1 MLTYILPG
9 WEGSASDARVLRDS
23 ISRVHGLKVHV
34 GKYYICDNG
43 YTNSPGFLSSYRSVS
58 KDCATGEAAEEVPE
72 AIGEMGSSNPSPTVN
87 NTQESNDDN
96 GFNVKGTKKI
106 RSSCDQLESK
116 LTNMFGEF
124 CKSSGERLETIARRI
139 GYDHD
144 LGVA

>member
-1 MLTYILPG
+1 MISVQMDMSLQQSNSFGTAYGVPKKGSGDTRRIWSHREEKILI
-9 WEGSASDARVLRDS
+9 AA
-23 ISRVHGLKVHV
+23 LKDLVAK
-34 GKYYICDNG
+34 G
-43 YTNSPGFLSSYRSVS
+43 

-72 AIGEMGSSNPSPTVN
+72 AIGEMGGSNPSPTVN

-106 RSSCDQLESK
+106 RSSCDQLESE

-144 LGVA
+144 LGVARK